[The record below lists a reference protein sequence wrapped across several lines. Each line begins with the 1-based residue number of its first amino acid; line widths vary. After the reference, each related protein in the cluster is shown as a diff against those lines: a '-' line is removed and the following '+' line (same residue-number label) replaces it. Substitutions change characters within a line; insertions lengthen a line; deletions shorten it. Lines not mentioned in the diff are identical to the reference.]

1 MIYFGKEQTKA
12 IRDCNLEWHCCEVV
26 LSQPFMSDGYEL
38 CGYGIVKSQINGGL
52 YLEFICLKSNRRL
65 KYDSPIPEDRMEE
78 KQALVMNAKTIDGVD
93 LVSEKLSVET
103 SFQQMITD
111 FPKLYRIG
119 LKEISFCESLEQEDD
134 NSRSYLY
141 FEFNE
146 KISIPFNINN
156 TTESSLCS
164 SSSDWNQ
171 ADREFND
178 IKIKIIKHNDYMQ
191 ASASGSS
198 LDTAK
203 IRDAIAFYLGF
214 SSGVLVQP
222 YYEHLQDSSIS
233 TRIIRSIDRK
243 KINRDIPPPMHGSI
257 KTQNEYPL
265 DPHYQLLENIYDVS
279 INSPDYF
286 ESTYSQWKRI
296 WHSFFSNDISVP
308 MLTVS
313 IAVDG
318 ILNDIF
324 IPELTKRLMDMD
336 FEIEKENIVEIIRH
350 VEGVS
355 DAHLKT
361 ITQFV
366 ERWGNIRSKKALQY
380 MVEIGL
386 IEKKQLNCWEKLR
399 NSSAHPK
406 LVVQDEQRKRKNI
419 ERTVICLGLFYRL
432 SLNVYSY
439 KGPQYSYEKAQD
451 NDLTIKDYIKVLH

>member
-1 MIYFGKEQTKA
+1 
-12 IRDCNLEWHCCEVV
+12 
-26 LSQPFMSDGYEL
+26 
-38 CGYGIVKSQINGGL
+38 
-52 YLEFICLKSNRRL
+52 
-65 KYDSPIPEDRMEE
+65 
-78 KQALVMNAKTIDGVD
+78 
-93 LVSEKLSVET
+93 
-103 SFQQMITD
+103 
-111 FPKLYRIG
+111 
-119 LKEISFCESLEQEDD
+119 
-134 NSRSYLY
+134 
-141 FEFNE
+141 
-146 KISIPFNINN
+146 
-156 TTESSLCS
+156 
-164 SSSDWNQ
+164 
-171 ADREFND
+171 
-178 IKIKIIKHNDYMQ
+178 
-191 ASASGSS
+191 
-198 LDTAK
+198 
-203 IRDAIAFYLGF
+203 
-214 SSGVLVQP
+214 
-222 YYEHLQDSSIS
+222 
-233 TRIIRSIDRK
+233 
-243 KINRDIPPPMHGSI
+243 
-257 KTQNEYPL
+257 
-265 DPHYQLLENIYDVS
+265 
-279 INSPDYF
+279 
-286 ESTYSQWKRI
+286 
-296 WHSFFSNDISVP
+296 

>member
-12 IRDCNLEWHCCEVV
+12 IRDCNLEWHCSEVV
-26 LSQPFMSDGYEL
+26 LSQPLISDGYKL
-38 CGYGIVKSQINGGL
+38 SGYGIVKSQVNGGL
-52 YLEFICLKSNRRL
+52 YLEFICLKSNKRL
-65 KYDSPIPEDRMEE
+65 KFGSSIPEDGLEE
-78 KQALVMNAKTIDGVD
+78 AQSLVMNAKTIDGVE
-93 LVSEKLSVET
+93 LISEKLSVET
-103 SFQQMITD
+103 SLQEMLTD
-111 FPKLYRIG
+111 FPKLFRIG
-119 LKEISFCESLEQEDD
+119 LKEVSFCESVEQEDE

-146 KISIPFNINN
+146 NVSIPFNKNN
-156 TTESSLCS
+156 TVESSLGSRS
-164 SSSDWNQ
+164 SEWNQ
-171 ADREFND
+171 ADIEFND
-178 IKIKIIKHNDYMQ
+178 IKIKIIKHNEYMQ
-191 ASASGSS
+191 ASASGIS
-198 LDTAK
+198 LDTVK

-222 YYEHLQDSSIS
+222 YYEHQQDSSIS
-233 TRIIRSIDRK
+233 IRTIRSIDRK
-243 KINRDIPPPMHGSI
+243 KIKRDIPPPIHGSL

-265 DPHYQLLENIYDVS
+265 DPHYELLENIYDVS
-279 INSPDYF
+279 INNPDYF

-308 MLTVS
+308 MLTIS
-313 IAVDG
+313 IAVEG

-324 IPELTKRLMDMD
+324 IPELSERLMDKD
-336 FEIEKENIVEIIRH
+336 FENEKENIVKIISH

-355 DAHLKT
+355 DAHLRT

-366 ERWGNIRSKKALQY
+366 ERWGNIRSKKALQH

-386 IEKKQLNCWEKLR
+386 LEKKQLNCWEKLR

-419 ERTVICLGLFYRL
+419 KRTVICLGLFYRL
-432 SLNVYSY
+432 TLNVYSY

-451 NDLTIKDYIKVLH
+451 NELTIKDYIDVLH